1 MLRWGERDLMGQ
13 SSHPPPVARRLA
25 AIVAADVAGY
35 SRLMGLDEVGTAQA
49 MRGHLAA
56 VDPIVGRYGG
66 RIVKNTGDGVLL
78 EFPSIVAAVE
88 CAASVQATM
97 AERNTHVAEDRRML
111 FRIGI
116 NLGDVLIQ
124 DDDILGDGVN
134 VAARLEGI
142 AEPGGICISD
152 YVYQQVLGKL
162 DVSFE
167 DIGQQNLKNIA
178 QPVHA
183 YRARFDGTVSIM
195 AAPQLAFPDRPSIA
209 VLPFV
214 NMSGDAEQEYFAD
227 GMVEDIITAL
237 SRFKSIFVIARNSS
251 FTYKAKA
258 VDLKQVGRELG
269 VRYVLEGSV
278 RKSGDRLR
286 ITGQLI
292 ETTTGAHL
300 WADHFDGALSS
311 VFDFQDEVT
320 ERVISAIAPTLEREE
335 IARARRRPTNSV
347 DAITACYVG
356 LPAMYRPSTSENNDE
371 ALRYFHRAMVIDPSF
386 ATPYGYAAMCLVV
399 RRHYQWPGNEADD
412 DAEVRR
418 LAKCVRDLGTDDA
431 TALTAVGYAMAA
443 NLGDLDAG
451 DELIQKARLANP
463 NLAHGHFTSGII
475 KAWRGETDTAISDL
489 MLGMRLSPRDLY
501 GYAAMSSIG
510 LAHFNASRYAEA
522 ILWYERGLREL
533 VWPSGLKGVIAS
545 YFCAGRVED
554 ACRSMAD
561 LRRMVPGL
569 RVSNYL
575 GPESSSVLYRRAV
588 TVQKFLEAAR
598 FAGLPE

>member
-1 MLRWGERDLMGQ
+1 MGQ
-13 SSHPPPVARRLA
+13 SSHPPPVVRRLA

-35 SRLMGLDEVGTAQA
+35 SRLMGLDEAGTAQA

-66 RIVKNTGDGVLL
+66 RTVKNTGDGVLL

-88 CAASVQATM
+88 CAVSVQAAM
-97 AERNTHVAEDRRML
+97 VERNAHVPEDGRML

-124 DDDILGDGVN
+124 DEDILGDGVN

-142 AEPGGICISD
+142 AEPGGICVSNH
-152 YVYQQVLGKL
+152 VYQQVLGKL
-162 DVSFE
+162 HVSFE
-167 DIGQQNLKNIA
+167 DIGPQTLKNIA
-178 QPVHA
+178 QPVRA
-183 YRARFDGTVSIM
+183 YRARLDGAVPIL
-195 AAPQLAFPDRPSIA
+195 AAPQLSFDRPSIA
-209 VLPFV
+209 VLPFT
-214 NMSGDAEQEYFAD
+214 NMSGDAEQDYFAD
-227 GMVEDIITAL
+227 GMVEDITTAL

-251 FTYKAKA
+251 FTYKGKA
-258 VDLKQVGRELG
+258 VDVKQVGRELG

-286 ITGQLI
+286 ITAQLI

-311 VFDFQDEVT
+311 VFDLQDEVT
-320 ERVISAIAPTLEREE
+320 ERAISAIAPTLEREE

-371 ALRYFHRAMVIDPSF
+371 ALRHFKLATVIDPSF

-399 RRHYQWPGNEADD
+399 RRHYQWPGDEAHD

-418 LAKCVRDLGTDDA
+418 LAQCVRDLGTDDA
-431 TALTAVGYAMAA
+431 TALTAVGYALAT
-443 NLGDLDAG
+443 NLGDLDGG
-451 DELIQKARLANP
+451 DELIQKARRANP

-489 MLGMRLSPRDLY
+489 TLGMRLSPRDLY
-501 GYAAMSSIG
+501 GYAAMSSVG
-510 LAHFNASRYAEA
+510 LAHFNADRYAEA
-522 ILWYERGLREL
+522 ILWYEKGLREL

-545 YFCAGRVED
+545 YFWAGRTED
-554 ACRSMAD
+554 ACRSMTD

-575 GPESSSVLYRRAV
+575 GPESSGVLYRREV

>member
-1 MLRWGERDLMGQ
+1 MGQ
-13 SSHPPPVARRLA
+13 PSEPAPVARRLA

-35 SRLMGLDEVGTAQA
+35 SRLMGLDEAGTAQA
-49 MRGHLAA
+49 MREHRAA

-66 RIVKNTGDGVLL
+66 RIVKSTGDGILL
-78 EFPSIVAAVE
+78 EFPSVVAAVE
-88 CAASVQATM
+88 CAVSVQAAM
-97 AERNTHVAEDRRML
+97 AERNTHVPEDRRMR

-152 YVYQQVLGKL
+152 NVHQQVVGKL
-162 DVSFE
+162 DVTFE
-167 DIGQQNLKNIA
+167 DIGPQNLKNILRPVRAWRSRSGVDVPIEPFA
-178 QPVHA
+178 QPL
-183 YRARFDGTVSIM
+183 S
-195 AAPQLAFPDRPSIA
+195 FPDRPSIA
-209 VLPFV
+209 VLPFT
-214 NMSGDAEQEYFAD
+214 NMSGDANQDYFAD
-227 GMVEDIITAL
+227 GMAEDITTAL

-251 FTYKAKA
+251 FTYKGKA
-258 VDLKQVGRELG
+258 VDVKQVGRELG

-286 ITGQLI
+286 ITGQLV

-300 WADHFDGALSS
+300 WADRFDGSLAS

-320 ERVISAIAPTLEREE
+320 ERAVSAIAPTLEREE
-335 IARARRRPTNSV
+335 IARARRRPTDSV
-347 DAITACYVG
+347 DAVTECYAG
-356 LPAMYRPSTSENNDE
+356 LPAMYRPSTREANDE
-371 ALRYFHRAMVIDPSF
+371 ALRHFHQAMAIDPGF

-399 RRHYQWPGNEADD
+399 RRHFDWPGIEADD

-418 LAKCVRDLGTDDA
+418 LAQRVRDLGTDDA
-431 TALTAVGYAMAA
+431 TALTAVGYALAA

-463 NLAHGHFTSGII
+463 NLAHGHLTSGII
-475 KAWRGETDTAISDL
+475 KAWRGETDTAIGDL
-489 MLGMRLSPRDLY
+489 TLAMRLSPRDLY
-501 GYAAMSSIG
+501 LYASMSAMG
-510 LAHFNASRYAEA
+510 LAHLNADRYAEA
-522 ILWYERGLREL
+522 ILWYERGLREY
-533 VWPSGLKGVIAS
+533 VWPSGLKGAIAS
-545 YFCAGRVED
+545 YFCAGRTED
-554 ACRSMAD
+554 ACRLMAD

-569 RVSNYL
+569 RVSNYVTL
-575 GPESSSVLYRRAV
+575 ENSGVLFRRRA
-588 TVQKFLEAAR
+588 TAEKFFESAR

>member
-1 MLRWGERDLMGQ
+1 MGQ
-13 SSHPPPVARRLA
+13 SSHPAPVARRLA
-25 AIVAADVAGY
+25 AIVAADVVGY
-35 SRLMGLDEVGTAQA
+35 SRLMGLDEAGTAQA
-49 MRGHLAA
+49 MREHRVAI
-56 VDPIVGRYGG
+56 DPIVDRYGG

-78 EFPSIVAAVE
+78 EFPSVVAAVE
-88 CAASVQATM
+88 CAVSVQAAM
-97 AERNTHVAEDRRML
+97 AERNTHVPDGRRML

-152 YVYQQVLGKL
+152 NVYQQVLGKL
-162 DVSFE
+162 DVAFE
-167 DIGQQNLKNIA
+167 DIGPQNLKNILR
-178 QPVHA
+178 PVQVWRTRSGGA
-183 YRARFDGTVSIM
+183 VSIES
-195 AAPQLAFPDRPSIA
+195 AAQQLSFPDRPSIA
-209 VLPFV
+209 VLPFT
-214 NMSGDAEQEYFAD
+214 NMSGDAAQDFFAD
-227 GMVEDIITAL
+227 GIAEDITTAL

-251 FTYKAKA
+251 FTYKGKA
-258 VDLKQVGRELG
+258 VDVKRVGRELG

-278 RKSGDRLR
+278 RRSGDRLR

-320 ERVISAIAPTLEREE
+320 ERAVSAIAPTLEREE
-335 IARARRRPTNSV
+335 IARARRRPTDSV
-347 DAITACYVG
+347 DAITECYLG
-356 LPAMYRPSTSENNDE
+356 LPAMYRPSTSEANDE
-371 ALRYFHRAMVIDPSF
+371 AFRHFNRAMVIDPSF

-399 RRHYQWPGNEADD
+399 RRHYHWPGNDADD
-412 DAEVRR
+412 DAEIRR
-418 LAKCVRDLGTDDA
+418 FAKCVRDLGTDDA
-431 TALTAVGYAMAA
+431 TALTAVGNALAT

-451 DELIQKARLANP
+451 DELIQKARIANP

-475 KAWRGETDTAISDL
+475 KAWRGETDNAISDL
-489 MLGMRLSPRDLY
+489 TLGMRLSPRDLY

-510 LAHFNASRYAEA
+510 LAHFNADRYAEA

-545 YFCAGRVED
+545 YFCAGRTED
-554 ACRSMAD
+554 ARRSMAD

-569 RVSNYL
+569 RISNYL
-575 GPESSSVLYRRAV
+575 GAESSSVLYRRGV
-588 TVQKFLEAAR
+588 TVQKFLESAR

>member
-1 MLRWGERDLMGQ
+1 MGQ
-13 SSHPPPVARRLA
+13 PSEPAPVARRLA

-35 SRLMGLDEVGTAQA
+35 SRLMGLDEAGTAQA
-49 MRGHLAA
+49 MREHRAA

-66 RIVKNTGDGVLL
+66 RIVKSTGDGILL
-78 EFPSIVAAVE
+78 EFPSVVAAVE
-88 CAASVQATM
+88 CAVSVQAAM
-97 AERNTHVAEDRRML
+97 AERNTHVPEDRRMR

-152 YVYQQVLGKL
+152 NVHQQVVGKL
-162 DVSFE
+162 DVTFE
-167 DIGQQNLKNIA
+167 DIGPQNLKNILRPVRAWRSRSGVDVPIEPFA
-178 QPVHA
+178 QPL
-183 YRARFDGTVSIM
+183 S
-195 AAPQLAFPDRPSIA
+195 FPDRPSIA
-209 VLPFV
+209 VLPFT
-214 NMSGDAEQEYFAD
+214 NMSGDANQDYFAD
-227 GMVEDIITAL
+227 GMAEDITTAL

-251 FTYKAKA
+251 FTYKGKA
-258 VDLKQVGRELG
+258 VDVKQVGRELG

-286 ITGQLI
+286 ITGQLV

-300 WADHFDGALSS
+300 WADRFDGSLAS

-320 ERVISAIAPTLEREE
+320 ERAVSAIAPTLEREE
-335 IARARRRPTNSV
+335 IARARRRPTDSV
-347 DAITACYVG
+347 DAVTECYAG
-356 LPAMYRPSTSENNDE
+356 LPAMYRPSTREANDE
-371 ALRYFHRAMVIDPSF
+371 ALRHFHQAMAIDPGF

-399 RRHYQWPGNEADD
+399 RRHFDWPGIEADD

-418 LAKCVRDLGTDDA
+418 LAQRVRDLGTDDA
-431 TALTAVGYAMAA
+431 TALTAVGYALAA

-463 NLAHGHFTSGII
+463 NLAHGHLTSGII
-475 KAWRGETDTAISDL
+475 KAWRGETDTAIGDL
-489 MLGMRLSPRDLY
+489 TLAMRLSPRDLY
-501 GYAAMSSIG
+501 LYASMSAMG
-510 LAHFNASRYAEA
+510 LAHLNADRYAEA
-522 ILWYERGLREL
+522 ILWYERGLREY
-533 VWPSGLKGVIAS
+533 VWPSGLKGAIAS
-545 YFCAGRVED
+545 YFCAGRTED
-554 ACRSMAD
+554 ACRLMVD

-569 RVSNYL
+569 RVSNYVTL
-575 GPESSSVLYRRAV
+575 ENSGVLFRRRA
-588 TVQKFLEAAR
+588 TAEKFFESAR

>member
-1 MLRWGERDLMGQ
+1 MGQ
-13 SSHPPPVARRLA
+13 PSEPAPVARRLA

-35 SRLMGLDEVGTAQA
+35 SRLMGLDEAGTAQA
-49 MRGHLAA
+49 MREHRAA

-66 RIVKNTGDGVLL
+66 RIVKSTGDGILL
-78 EFPSIVAAVE
+78 EFPSVVAAVE
-88 CAASVQATM
+88 CAVSVQAAM
-97 AERNTHVAEDRRML
+97 AERNTHVPEDRRMR

-152 YVYQQVLGKL
+152 NVHQQVVGKL
-162 DVSFE
+162 DVTFE
-167 DIGQQNLKNIA
+167 DIGPQNLKNILRPVRAWRSRSGVVASIEPFA
-178 QPVHA
+178 QPL
-183 YRARFDGTVSIM
+183 S
-195 AAPQLAFPDRPSIA
+195 FPDRPSIA
-209 VLPFV
+209 VLPFA
-214 NMSGDAEQEYFAD
+214 NMSGDANQDYFAD
-227 GMVEDIITAL
+227 GMAEDITTAL

-251 FTYKAKA
+251 FTYKGKA
-258 VDLKQVGRELG
+258 VDVKQVGRELG

-286 ITGQLI
+286 ITGQLV

-300 WADHFDGALSS
+300 WADRFDGSLAS

-320 ERVISAIAPTLEREE
+320 ERAVSAIAPTLEREE
-335 IARARRRPTNSV
+335 IARARRRPTDSV
-347 DAITACYVG
+347 DAVTECYAG
-356 LPAMYRPSTSENNDE
+356 LPAMYRPSTREANDE
-371 ALRYFHRAMVIDPSF
+371 ALRHFHQAMAIDPGF

-399 RRHYQWPGNEADD
+399 RRHFDWPGIEADD

-418 LAKCVRDLGTDDA
+418 LAQRVRDLGTDDA
-431 TALTAVGYAMAA
+431 TALTAVGYALAA

-463 NLAHGHFTSGII
+463 NLAHGHLTSGII
-475 KAWRGETDTAISDL
+475 KAWRGETDTAIGDL
-489 MLGMRLSPRDLY
+489 TLAMRLSPRDLY
-501 GYAAMSSIG
+501 LYASMSAMG
-510 LAHFNASRYAEA
+510 LAHLNADRYAEA
-522 ILWYERGLREL
+522 ILWYERGLREY
-533 VWPSGLKGVIAS
+533 VWPSGLKGAIAS
-545 YFCAGRVED
+545 YFCAGRTED
-554 ACRSMAD
+554 ACRLMVD

-569 RVSNYL
+569 RVSNYVTL
-575 GPESSSVLYRRAV
+575 ENSGVLFRRRA
-588 TVQKFLEAAR
+588 TAEKFFESAR